1 MNQATRA
8 LLRLLCSLIA
18 MGALGAC
25 AEAQGQTCFFT
36 TSASTI
42 SLGSLDPSSA
52 TTRTA
57 FSDVRVLCIPLAFT
71 PSWQFTGTN
80 GNAPLRMK
88 HATQNAFI
96 PYTAS
101 VAFTGNVGLSQN
113 WRITAT
119 VLGQDYQNAFGG
131 TYSDLLTATITP

>member
-1 MNQATRA
+1 MNRTVPSFLRASKYLLLACFLGTCAAAHGQA
-8 LLRLLCSLIA
+8 
-18 MGALGAC
+18 
-25 AEAQGQTCFFT
+25 CFFT
-36 TSASTI
+36 TGASTI
-42 SLGSLDPSSA
+42 AIGSLDPSSA

-57 FSDVRVLCIPLAFT
+57 FSDVRVLCVPLAST
-71 PSWQFTGTN
+71 PSWQFTGAN

>member
-1 MNQATRA
+1 MLFHDQRQHDKPGQPRSIICDHAHR
-8 LLRLLCSLIA
+8 LLRRARLVFPA
-18 MGALGAC
+18 
-25 AEAQGQTCFFT
+25 
-36 TSASTI
+36 
-42 SLGSLDPSSA
+42 
-52 TTRTA
+52 
-57 FSDVRVLCIPLAFT
+57 AFT

>member
-1 MNQATRA
+1 MAAATA
-8 LLRLLCSLIA
+8 I
-18 MGALGAC
+18 C
-25 AEAQGQTCFFT
+25 ADVHGQTCFFT
-36 TSASTI
+36 TGASTI

-96 PYTAS
+96 PYTVS
-101 VAFTGNVGLSQN
+101 VAFTGNVALSQN